1 MRLSKTQTIVFAN
14 QKGGCGKTTP
24 ATSIAAGLALAGYSV
39 TLIDVDQQ
47 CNATDTF
54 GLDRD
59 GLAKEGRFTVADVY
73 LAKKGAIDV
82 QVELPGRFNGNL
94 AIVPGHRGLSAVQ
107 PRLEAEVQA
116 RIVGEGS
123 SDLDADDL
131 RNEHRVRLKNSI
143 ASLQGKRDFV
153 LIDTPPE
160 LGFAMT
166 TALIAADWY
175 LIPVFPSGYDLKGL
189 ETLTKTVEKVQK
201 RYNPRLNLLGVLI
214 GNFDQRAKLDR
225 DIQTMLGKMFSEE
238 LLFTTTIG
246 RSVKHR
252 EATVYGLTIFEH
264 APTESASQ
272 QYEAVTREVIERVIE
287 KTGHSS
293 VEMKPAAAVE
303 VANG

>member
-14 QKGGCGKTTP
+14 QKGGCGKTTA